1 VDWPLET
8 PPLVEEEPPDG
19 RPHGRLRLDL
29 GRDYVPPK
37 PQAGLFDALDYGDDA
52 DDAEEDSDPG

>member
-1 VDWPLET
+1 MET

-52 DDAEEDSDPG
+52 DDAEDDSDPG